1 MCFDL
6 GRGRLLVEP
15 CLLGVKT
22 TSDEVEYQFLLGHRG
37 EKIKKEDC
45 IYACAT
51 SSEVVSLFIHSLL
64 PIFHLSEV
72 FFLDP
77 TPNFGEMCPNRS
89 IEVQATS

>member
-1 MCFDL
+1 M
-6 GRGRLLVEP
+6 VEP

-37 EKIKKEDC
+37 EKIKREDC

-51 SSEVVSLFIHSLL
+51 SSEVVSLFIHSFL

-77 TPNFGEMCPNRS
+77 TPDFGRDVSQP
-89 IEVQATS
+89 